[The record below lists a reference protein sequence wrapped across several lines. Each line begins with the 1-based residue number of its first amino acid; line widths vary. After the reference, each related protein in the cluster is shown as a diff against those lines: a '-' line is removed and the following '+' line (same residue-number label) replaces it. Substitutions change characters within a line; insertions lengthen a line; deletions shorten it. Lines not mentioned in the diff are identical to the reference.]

1 MKVCSENGCVNRPLK
16 VQEFFS
22 VKLNYRNRS
31 YGLFMVQLFEN
42 FVSTEFSK
50 STDFFSVVTDP
61 YFTVPYFFIV
71 QAPGVDLI
79 VLFWHKFTDTFL

>member
-1 MKVCSENGCVNRPLK
+1 
-16 VQEFFS
+16 
-22 VKLNYRNRS
+22 
-31 YGLFMVQLFEN
+31 MVQLFEN

-50 STDFFSVVTDP
+50 FTDFFSVVTDP